1 MTCLAGASWVQAN
14 ILSRNQALSLRVYV
28 AWWPCPHATLGAINA
43 PIFPD
48 SRVTYLW
55 DQNAVSSQWFSQH
68 VTGQP
73 GPTWD
78 YYLLFGPR
86 ARWGLVPGPV
96 VSQGGPV
103 IGDGGRLLA
112 AIRPPLARGR
122 A

>member
-1 MTCLAGASWVQAN
+1 MTCLAGASWVQNN
-14 ILSRNQALSLRVYV
+14 ILSRNPDPALRVFV
-28 AWWPCPHATLGAINA
+28 VWVPFLQGTRGAINA
-43 PIFPD
+43 SVFPD

-68 VTGQP
+68 VTGQQ

-86 ARWGLVPGPV
+86 ARWGAAPGPV

-103 IGDGGRLLA
+103 IGDTGSLLA
-112 AIRPPLARGR
+112 AIQPLLH
-122 A
+122 